1 MKQRT
6 LGSTFPLT
14 VSAIGMGCMG
24 FSHGYGSG
32 PDNNAA
38 IALMRQAHELGCTFY
53 DTAEG
58 YADGANEILVG
69 KALKPFR
76 HKIVLATKFHIEPP
90 AAGHT
95 LLEDIKAHLAASL
108 DRLQTDTIDLYYL
121 HRINPAVPL
130 EDIAEAM
137 GVLIREGH
145 IRSWGISQAT
155 EAQVRLCHSIT
166 PLTAVQNEYSIMERM
181 FEKDVLP
188 ACEELGIGFVPFSP
202 LGAGFLSGKYTPQD
216 EYHGDD
222 VRRVITRF
230 HKDNMAANQPLLD
243 WLHAIADA
251 KDATPA
257 QIALAWLLKK
267 STCVVP
273 IPGMRKPER
282 IVENLGAAAVVLSD
296 EELAAMDAQLADIT
310 IYGNRTDED
319 IMTLKD
325 LL

>member
-1 MKQRT
+1 MNQRT

-24 FSHGYGSG
+24 FSHGYGIG
-32 PDNNAA
+32 PDEKSA

-58 YADGANEILVG
+58 YADGANERLVG
-69 KALKPFR
+69 KALHPIR
-76 HKIVLATKFHIEPP
+76 QDIVLATKFHIQTP
-90 AAGHT
+90 AAGDT
-95 LLEDIKAHLAASL
+95 LLDDIKAHLAASMK
-108 DRLQTDTIDLYYL
+108 RLQTDVIDLYYL
-121 HRINPAVPL
+121 HRVNPAVPL

-145 IRSWGISQAT
+145 IKSWGISQASA
-155 EAQVRLCHSIT
+155 EQVRLCHSIT
-166 PLTAVQNEYSIMERM
+166 PLTAIQNEYSIMERM

-202 LGAGFLSGKYTPQD
+202 LGAGFLSGKYTPRD
-216 EYHGDD
+216 EYRGDD

-230 HKDNMAANQPLLD
+230 HKDNMEANQPLLD
-243 WLHAIADA
+243 WLHGIADA
-251 KDATPA
+251 KNATPA

-267 STCVVP
+267 SSCVVP

-282 IVENLGAAAVVLSD
+282 IVENLSAAEITLND
-296 EELAAMDAQLADIT
+296 QEMAAMEEQLAGIT

-319 IMTLKD
+319 IMKLKNMC
-325 LL
+325 